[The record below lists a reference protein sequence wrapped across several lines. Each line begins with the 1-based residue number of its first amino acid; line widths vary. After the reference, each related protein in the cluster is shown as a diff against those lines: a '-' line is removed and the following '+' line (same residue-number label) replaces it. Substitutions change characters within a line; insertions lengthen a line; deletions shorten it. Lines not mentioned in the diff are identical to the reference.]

1 MTRIY
6 YELIKLEIKK
16 LEDVPEIIRNNVK
29 ALLDN
34 DKSS

>member
-1 MTRIY
+1 MARIY
-6 YELIKLEIKK
+6 YELIKMDIKK
-16 LEDVPEIIRNNVK
+16 LEDVPEIIRIDVK